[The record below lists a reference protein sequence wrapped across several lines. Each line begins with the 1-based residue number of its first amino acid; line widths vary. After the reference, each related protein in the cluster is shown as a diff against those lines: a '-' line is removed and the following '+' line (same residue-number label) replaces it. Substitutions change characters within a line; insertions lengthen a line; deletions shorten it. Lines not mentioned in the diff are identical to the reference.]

1 MQEKKQQLVATKKG
15 EKTFCYKNLLRA
27 LKWSVRKMRSTKGY
41 TLPVCEK
48 NELHLVTDGHD
59 KKLKL
64 KQPFFK
70 LGSKK
75 LLAVP

>member
-27 LKWSVRKMRSTKGY
+27 LKWSVRKCGQQKV

-70 LGSKK
+70 CEEVR
-75 LLAVP
+75 APPQQ